1 METVFMIR
9 IIDLAK
15 GFTPG
20 ALPDAT
26 LTIYPGLG
34 PALEKHWRELPGG
47 CFERQD
53 FQGES
58 KTQGVLWQSKNETRH
73 AELDYCQ

>member
-1 METVFMIR
+1 MYAVVSIYSTQQVFPVR
-9 IIDLAK
+9 INNILDSHDDVAL

-34 PALEKHWRELPGG
+34 PALLNTNLCFLVEKTI
-47 CFERQD
+47 F
-53 FQGES
+53 
-58 KTQGVLWQSKNETRH
+58 
-73 AELDYCQ
+73 